1 MPFTDV
7 VNTRDTT
14 TNSAHAAPTCATKR
28 AFTGHEDIDAACGV
42 TKKSRIE
49 DAASSDAAGE
59 SATSTSPP
67 NPYTILSA
75 PCPTYIQLRF
85 QLARFRG
92 VYRVVQLPF
101 TFTFANLYRFVLFI
115 FGWSGQHA
123 HRSEICTNVV
133 MYSPSNGRKG
143 EIKKYGV
150 APPPEPDRDEDLEEW
165 FAWMQKWHHPN
176 NNPVMEVVPCGMRNR
191 RPLTYGFEDP
201 ISYEIKQDHEVT
213 VGDVWSLERDH
224 NASGGECAND
234 EIAIKLLYD
243 LGSSW
248 EVHIS
253 VEPNH
258 EGSFGFTYDPPKNV
272 PIIVTAKGAPPIED
286 APELD
291 AKKKKVSE
299 LLFAPNSFAKY
310 LAGEI
315 GTSARKMELAVY
327 NVAEEAKRQRAAAK
341 EREERRKQLEKE
353 REERCTRGEESD
365 EDEEDDEEDYE

>member
-42 TKKSRIE
+42 TKKPRIE
-49 DAASSDAAGE
+49 DAASSDATGE
-59 SATSTSPP
+59 SAASTSPP

-92 VYRVVQLPF
+92 VYRV
-101 TFTFANLYRFVLFI
+101 
-115 FGWSGQHA
+115 HA

-191 RPLTYGFEDP
+191 RPLTYGFEEP
-201 ISYEIKQDHEVT
+201 ISYEIKQNHEVT

-234 EIAIKLLYD
+234 EIAVKLLYD

-286 APELD
+286 THGDVPGELD
-291 AKKKKVSE
+291 AKKKKVSK

-315 GTSARKMELAVY
+315 GTSSRKMELAVY

-365 EDEEDDEEDYE
+365 EDDEEDYE